1 MIEKHK
7 SVASVA
13 SKLLG
18 MPDWRW
24 LGAIPGDVLLMMLG
38 PVAKVADWV
47 VTERRDLLDQQ
58 ELVIAVVGSPLD
70 SYEGGALWSTLA
82 PMLGKPAGWV
92 SGSIQVNGG
101 KPIGHPGTLIHRAC
115 LCMDEDRGRESARGR
130 GRRGSL
136 GESKDVAHHFVDRQS
151 ASSRLRAVQ
160 WTPASGRVLQA
171 RWLAGGARAV

>member
-101 KPIGHPGTLIHRAC
+101 KPMDTRGRSSLSLIHI
-115 LCMDEDRGRESARGR
+115 
-130 GRRGSL
+130 
-136 GESKDVAHHFVDRQS
+136 
-151 ASSRLRAVQ
+151 
-160 WTPASGRVLQA
+160 
-171 RWLAGGARAV
+171 

>member
-101 KPIGHPGTLIHRAC
+101 KP
-115 LCMDEDRGRESARGR
+115 MDTRGRSSIAPAYAWTRIGVAKVPEDVEGVARLVNQR
-130 GRRGSL
+130 TSL
-136 GESKDVAHHFVDRQS
+136 II
-151 ASSRLRAVQ
+151 
-160 WTPASGRVLQA
+160 
-171 RWLAGGARAV
+171 